1 MIQIIRMFWGD
12 VYAMDNYYAKQI
24 KRSKQD
30 NLNEI
35 VYVLGKENY
44 KFIKDL
50 GYNAILVSEDN
61 YNRKLSSDHTYI
73 DFKNLNH
80 KLWLF
85 EKALQEHDEII
96 FLDWDCRLK
105 KPLDDNFYNLIK
117 NGGELQVPLYIYP
130 QNSLDWLCETLSPKD
145 FFLTLKKNV
154 IKYSYNWKNHYII
167 PNTGFMY
174 CRNKN
179 INLLDKSLN
188 LKLEAV
194 PDEFSVFVYAQEK
207 NYSLLKYI
215 QNLEPQV
222 ILGKEHGEDWWI
234 QIQSEFDKFVN
245 QFKNKDIYFEHF

>member
-12 VYAMDNYYAKQI
+12 VYAMDNHYAKQI
-24 KRSKQD
+24 QRAKQD

-44 KFIKDL
+44 KFIKNL
-50 GYNAILVSEDN
+50 GYNAVLVSEDN
-61 YNRKLSSDHTYI
+61 YNKDLSSNHTFI

-85 EKALQEHDEII
+85 EKALQEYNEII
-96 FLDWDCRLK
+96 FLDWDCRLI
-105 KPLDDNFYNLIK
+105 KPLDENFYNLVK

-130 QNSLDWLCETLSPKD
+130 ENSLDWMCETSSSED
-145 FFLTLKKNV
+145 FFPALKKNV

-179 INLLDKSLN
+179 INLLAKSLN
-188 LKLEAV
+188 LKLETV

-215 QNLEPQV
+215 QNIEPQV

-234 QIQSEFDKFVN
+234 KIQSEFDKFVN